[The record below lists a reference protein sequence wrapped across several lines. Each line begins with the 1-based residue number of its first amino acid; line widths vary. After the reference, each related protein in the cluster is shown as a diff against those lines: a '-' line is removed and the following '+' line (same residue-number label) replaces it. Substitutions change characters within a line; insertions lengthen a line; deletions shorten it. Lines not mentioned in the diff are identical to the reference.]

1 MTVAVKDSPVFICGH
16 PKSGT
21 SLLRAMLDSH
31 PQLIVYPEESVFF
44 RRYLP
49 LAQNKPFEEQLQL
62 AEQYLLQMFS
72 WNKTNPPPNQ
82 KYYPDRDYTHIS
94 FEDTCQ
100 AMRKL
105 IAENGYRHP
114 GDILSASVLAYGEVT
129 NQKNQEIKHWVEK
142 TPYNERFAEQI
153 FAWWPE
159 AKCIHII
166 RDPRDNYA
174 SYHQLHP
181 DWTPEFFGANWNMVA
196 RIGLKNE
203 ARFGKER
210 YLIMRYEDLVKSP
223 AENVKKIIEFLSIQ
237 NNITLTTPTR
247 AGRSWKGNSMFAD
260 KFQGI
265 SDKPVGRW
273 REKLTQREAAL
284 LEWKTLFLMKHFSYH
299 AQHRRDISALF
310 KTLSWPLKQRLRRL
324 SKK

>member
-1 MTVAVKDSPVFICGH
+1 MVIDIRDAPVFICGH

-21 SLLRAMLDSH
+21 SLLRALLDSH

-49 LAQNKPFEEQLQL
+49 LAQNISLEERLQL
-62 AEQYLLQMFS
+62 ADQHLLQIFS
-72 WNKTNPPPNQ
+72 WDRENPPPSQ
-82 KYYPDRDYTHIS
+82 KDYPDRNYTHIS
-94 FEDTCQ
+94 FEETCQ
-100 AMRKL
+100 VMRNL
-105 IAENGYRHP
+105 IAESGYRHL
-114 GDILSASVLAYGEVT
+114 GDILSASVLAFGEVT
-129 NQKNQEIKHWVEK
+129 KQRNKETKYWVEK
-142 TPYNERFAEQI
+142 TPYNERFAEKI
-153 FAWWPE
+153 FTWWPE

-181 DWTPEFFGANWNMVA
+181 DWGTEFFGANWNKFA
-196 RIGLKNE
+196 RIGLENR
-203 ARFGKER
+203 AHFGRER
-210 YLIMRYEDLVKSP
+210 YLIMRYEDLVQSP
-223 AENVKKIIEFLSIQ
+223 AENVEKITEFLSIQ
-237 NNITLTTPTR
+237 NDITLTTPTR
-247 AGRSWKGNSMFAD
+247 AGRSWRGNSMFAD

-273 REKLTQREAAL
+273 REKLTPREAAII
-284 LEWKTLFLMKHFSYH
+284 EWKTLFLMKHFSYH

-310 KTLSWPLKQRLRRL
+310 KTLSWPLKQRLGRL